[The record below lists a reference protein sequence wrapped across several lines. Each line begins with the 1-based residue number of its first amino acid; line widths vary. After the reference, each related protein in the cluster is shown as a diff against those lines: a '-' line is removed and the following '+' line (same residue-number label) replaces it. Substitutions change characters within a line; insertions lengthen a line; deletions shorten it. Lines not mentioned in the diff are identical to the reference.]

1 MADLSWIEAIQ
12 KVLAESNSALD
23 YNEISNIIATTG
35 LWTTACLVDTDLGNP
50 LLILYSKTDWACK
63 A

>member
-1 MADLSWIEAIQ
+1 MILREVTS
-12 KVLAESNSALD
+12 SNGIHVRLT
-23 YNEISNIIATTG
+23 EE
-35 LWTTACLVDTDLGNP
+35 WTTACLVDTDLGNP